1 MPFWWHFFGEKGT
14 LNQHLLITK
23 RLRGFGKALRCVR
36 SRLDQSNQ
44 LLQILVVVG
53 GLEHAALQ
61 RDALLAVV
69 NPVVLQHVQRHL
81 PDNVEVFSAVS
92 LPFRVGILPEGHIQS
107 PVHAF
112 HAPVRAYAARHALH
126 VPA

>member
-1 MPFWWHFFGEKGT
+1 MP
-14 LNQHLLITK
+14 NQHLLITK

-36 SRLDQSNQ
+36 NRLDQSNQ

-81 PDNVEVFSAVS
+81 GRGGLQKVW
-92 LPFRVGILPEGHIQS
+92 LQ
-107 PVHAF
+107 
-112 HAPVRAYAARHALH
+112 
-126 VPA
+126 